1 MRPSRS
7 LPRAILA
14 SLAGSQVVNALTLD
28 LSSPGKWQWC
38 APWTAN
44 SLDLLAYVSS
54 DSIKSVSSTLAFDM
68 MTYYNGNQ
76 TGGTPGNLP
85 PPYYWWEAGAM
96 FGAMVD
102 YWYYTGDPSYVDV
115 TTQALLWQ
123 VGPKR
128 DYMTPNQTKTEGND
142 DQAFWGLAAMTAAE
156 VNFPNPPADQPQ
168 WLALAQAVFN
178 TQAPRWDTEK
188 CGGGLKWQIFTFN
201 NGYNYKNSISN
212 GCFFNLASRLAKYT
226 GNNTYSDWA
235 EKTYEWMENIGLLD
249 KSYYVYD
256 GSDDLIN
263 CTRLNRIQWTYN
275 AGAMLLGAATM
286 YNHTNGAAIWKT
298 RLDGLVK
305 GLDVFFPKDNIMQEV
320 ACENNGLCNVDQH
333 SFKAYLSRWM
343 AATTKMAPHTSDLIM
358 AKLAPSA
365 KAAALQCSGG
375 DNGRTCGLKWTMG
388 ATWDGSYG
396 VGQQMA
402 ALEIVQSNLIT
413 RVAGPVSNATG
424 GTSVGDPSAGS
435 DYSNTYNPLT
445 PATTGDKAGA
455 GILTALVLVSFTAM
469 TWWMNF

>member
-1 MRPSRS
+1 
-7 LPRAILA
+7 
-14 SLAGSQVVNALTLD
+14 
-28 LSSPGKWQWC
+28 
-38 APWTAN
+38 
-44 SLDLLAYVSS
+44 
-54 DSIKSVSSTLAFDM
+54 
-68 MTYYNGNQ
+68 
-76 TGGTPGNLP
+76 
-85 PPYYWWEAGAM
+85 
-96 FGAMVD
+96 
-102 YWYYTGDPSYVDV
+102 
-115 TTQALLWQ
+115 
-123 VGPKR
+123 
-128 DYMTPNQTKTEGND
+128 
-142 DQAFWGLAAMTAAE
+142 
-156 VNFPNPPADQPQ
+156 
-168 WLALAQAVFN
+168 
-178 TQAPRWDTEK
+178 
-188 CGGGLKWQIFTFN
+188 
-201 NGYNYKNSISN
+201 
-212 GCFFNLASRLAKYT
+212 
-226 GNNTYSDWA
+226 
-235 EKTYEWMENIGLLD
+235 
-249 KSYYVYD
+249 
-256 GSDDLIN
+256 
-263 CTRLNRIQWTYN
+263 
-275 AGAMLLGAATM
+275 
-286 YNHTNGAAIWKT
+286 
-298 RLDGLVK
+298 
-305 GLDVFFPKDNIMQEV
+305 NIMQEV